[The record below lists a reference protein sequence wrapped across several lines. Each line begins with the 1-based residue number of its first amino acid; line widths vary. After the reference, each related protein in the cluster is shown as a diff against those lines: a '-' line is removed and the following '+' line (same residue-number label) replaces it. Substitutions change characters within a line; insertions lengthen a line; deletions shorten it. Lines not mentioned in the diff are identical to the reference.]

1 MDPLIAPLRP
11 VAAVAFGL
19 CALAVIVMSLLPGN
33 EVPSLG
39 FWDKA
44 EHFVAYA
51 GLGGLGALACW
62 QRHRASVVRL
72 LLLLWLLGAGA
83 ELAQAASP
91 GRNPELGD
99 AIANALGA
107 CVGVFLLRSA
117 LLPLYVGGLHRLR
130 SVRRRS

>member
-1 MDPLIAPLRP
+1 MDPLIAPLRR

-19 CALAVIVMSLLPGN
+19 GAIAVIFVSLLPGK

-62 QRHRASVVRL
+62 QRRRASVIPL
-72 LLLLWLLGAGA
+72 ILMLWLLGAGA

-91 GRNPELGD
+91 GRSPELGD
-99 AIANALGA
+99 AVANALGA

-117 LLPLYVGGLHRLR
+117 FLPLYLVGLQRLR
-130 SVRRRS
+130 AIRRRA